1 MNQKT
6 VTIPVED
13 KGSVSGV
20 LSIPE
25 GYPPEG
31 GIGAIF
37 AHGAAN
43 DMNNPLIVWIAD
55 GLCQAGYSTLR
66 FNFLYREKG
75 KDSIDSQ
82 GTLEKTW
89 SSALAFFKENSG
101 CHPKEVIA
109 VGKSLGGR
117 VASQMIADGK
127 LDVNRLVFLG
137 YPLHPPGKKEKI
149 RDEHLYRIKI
159 PMLFFAGAR
168 DPFAD
173 LSLLKGVVDKIEGDR
188 TLEIIEGGNHSF
200 DLPESS
206 DASQEAVYDRILQK
220 SLQWLEREKK

>member
-1 MNQKT
+1 MNQKK

-13 KGSVSGV
+13 KGTVSGV

-25 GYPPEG
+25 GYPPVG

-43 DMNNPLIVWIAD
+43 DMDNPLIVKTAN
-55 GLCQAGYSTLR
+55 GLCQAGYITLR

-75 KDSIDSQ
+75 KNSIDSQ
-82 GTLEKTW
+82 TILEKTW
-89 SSALAFFKENSG
+89 SSALTYFKENSG
-101 CHPKEVIA
+101 CDLEKIIA

-117 VASQMIADGK
+117 IASQMIADHQ
-127 LDVNRLVFLG
+127 LDVDRLVFLG

-149 RDEHLYRIKI
+149 RDEHLYRIHI
-159 PMLFFAGAR
+159 PMLFFAGTR

-173 LSLLKGVVDKIEGDR
+173 LPLLKGVVDKIEGDR
-188 TLEIIEGGNHSF
+188 TLEIIEDGDHSF
-200 DLPESS
+200 DLPKSS
-206 DASQEAVYDRILQK
+206 DTPQGMVYDFILQK
-220 SLQWLEREKK
+220 LLQWLER

>member
-1 MNQKT
+1 MNLQN

-13 KGSVSGV
+13 NRAVSGV

-25 GYPPEG
+25 KYPPGG

-43 DMNNPLIVWIAD
+43 DMDNPLIVKIAN
-55 GLCQAGYSTLR
+55 GLCQAGYVTLR
-66 FNFLYREKG
+66 FNFLYRENG

-82 GTLEKTW
+82 STLEKTW
-89 SSALAFFKENSG
+89 SSALAFFKESSG
-101 CHPKEVIA
+101 CHPKKIIA

-117 VASQMIADGK
+117 IASQMIADGK
-127 LDVNRLVFLG
+127 LAADRLVFLG

-149 RDEHLYRIKI
+149 RDEHLYRIHI
-159 PMLFFAGAR
+159 PMLFFAGTR

-173 LSLLKGVVDKIEGDR
+173 LSLLKAVVDKIPGDPA
-188 TLEIIEGGNHSF
+188 LDIIEGGDHSF
-200 DLPESS
+200 DLPNSS
-206 DASQEAVYDRILQK
+206 NTPQGMVYDFILQK
-220 SLQWLEREKK
+220 LLQWLEQ